1 MMEISHLQPYV
12 ITATATMYDQAIPL
26 ISGTLRLR
34 GIDAEELYT
43 SATEIKLDRTDMM
56 WDTGSHCCIITRDI
70 LPPSFASYLDRPEN
84 GSVS

>member
-1 MMEISHLQPYV
+1 
-12 ITATATMYDQAIPL
+12 MYDQAIPL

-84 GSVS
+84 DPYRDATGEVVHYNFHRQQ